1 MFKFLEYLLYIF
13 LFSDDEQKKIRKQK
27 IIINKLRRHG
37 SLPPEDT
44 YSVSE
49 TEIRNAYSHKIL
61 SQSAESLK
69 LQFPGLTE
77 EEIQTLSKIKSE
89 ENSENSNCS
98 NPTVPHTWEES
109 MDTLEDLIGG
119 MIEADKIVML
129 EMNNAYENSSFLS
142 NTQTKLKNLPSNPTE
157 VFNVADGFVR
167 RIIKVA
173 KQLEFF
179 RTIDKEDQIA
189 LLKGSVVEIMM
200 LRSAVNFN
208 VKTETWTL
216 NTSSCIVKTGSSS
229 SEASSEA
236 SSPSACPNLGSQ
248 QNISMPK
255 PNMDIES
262 LRKMAKGG
270 MDLSKV
276 IPGLPPNMNLDQLRD
291 LGAKF
296 GFCPPASEAKKTE
309 ESPEPSSASTIS
321 AEILKMG
328 NSETRNMF
336 LTYSKFIKSLMT
348 TIQGD
353 LVILKFLIMMSLFS
367 PDRPGV
373 VDRTSIEKYQEVYA
387 NVLQKYINLRFP
399 ATKNMFARCVM
410 KLTDLRN
417 INEVHTKM
425 LLKMQLDNIEPLLIE
440 IFDLSS

>member
-1 MFKFLEYLLYIF
+1 M
-13 LFSDDEQKKIRKQK
+13 
-27 IIINKLRRHG
+27 
-37 SLPPEDT
+37 P
-44 YSVSE
+44 
-49 TEIRNAYSHKIL
+49 
-61 SQSAESLK
+61 
-69 LQFPGLTE
+69 
-77 EEIQTLSKIKSE
+77 
-89 ENSENSNCS
+89 
-98 NPTVPHTWEES
+98 
-109 MDTLEDLIGG
+109 
-119 MIEADKIVML
+119 EADKIVLM
-129 EMNNAYENSSFLS
+129 EMNNAHENSSFLS
-142 NTQTKLKNLPSNPTE
+142 NTQTKLKHLPSNPTE
-157 VFNVADGFVR
+157 VFNIADGFVR

-179 RTIDKEDQIA
+179 RSIDKDDQIA

-216 NTSSCIVKTGSSS
+216 NTSSCIVKKGSSS
-229 SEASSEA
+229 SGGSSEA
-236 SSPSACPNLGSQ
+236 SSPSPNCTTGSHDL
-248 QNISMPK
+248 SK
-255 PNMDIES
+255 GNMDIES

-276 IPGLPPNMNLDQLRD
+276 IPGLPPNMNMDQLRE

-296 GFCPPASEAKKTE
+296 GFCPPPSEGKTE
-309 ESPEPSSASTIS
+309 KTDETAGSSSMSTIS

-348 TIQGD
+348 TICGD

-367 PDRPGV
+367 PDRPGLE
-373 VDRTSIEKYQEVYA
+373 DRNTIEKFQEVYA
-387 NVLQKYINLRFP
+387 NVLQKYIIVKFP
-399 ATKNMFARCVM
+399 ESKNMFARCIM

-425 LLKMQLDNIEPLLIE
+425 LLKMQLDDIEPLLVE